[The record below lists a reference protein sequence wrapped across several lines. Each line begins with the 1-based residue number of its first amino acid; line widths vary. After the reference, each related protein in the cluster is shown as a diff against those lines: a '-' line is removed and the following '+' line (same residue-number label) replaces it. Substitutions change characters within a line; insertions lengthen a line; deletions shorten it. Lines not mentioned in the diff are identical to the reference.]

1 MHLSSRSSGPAAAL
15 VAVLLAALLS
25 GCGGSGADARPDTSA
40 EAEPSALPL
49 LPDDFQAVCSGTSVS
64 GATDYDSSAPAHKML
79 YFETYGSDL
88 QDASGELPS
97 AWTATFAA
105 EGDALAVVDSVACAF
120 RTDQK
125 QVKVCD
131 GYEDDGEA
139 TGNKVNWHTAT
150 YTLTVY
156 AATTGEELGSTTIEA
171 TSEDCPTFATFDGTN
186 ETIDMY
192 DAVPDTARDTFLKKF
207 AGR

>member
-1 MHLSSRSSGPAAAL
+1 MYLSSRSSRLVAAVVALL
-15 VAVLLAALLS
+15 VAVLLS
-25 GCGGSGADARPDTSA
+25 GCRGSGDDAVSDTS
-40 EAEPSALPL
+40 EAESSALPL
-49 LPDDFQAVCSGTSVS
+49 LPDDFQAVCSGTSVP
-64 GATDYDSSAPAHKML
+64 GATDYDSSATAHKML

-88 QDASGELPS
+88 QDASGELPP
-97 AWTATFAA
+97 AWTATFAE
-105 EGDALAVVDSVACAF
+105 EGDALAVVDSVACGF
-120 RTDQK
+120 RTGQK

-131 GYEDDGEA
+131 GYEDDGKA

-186 ETIDMY
+186 ETIEMY
-192 DAVPDTARDTFLKKF
+192 DPVPDAARDRFLKKF
-207 AGR
+207 VAR